1 MIEPLTKRENEI
13 MELLSHGYGM
23 TEIAEKLV
31 LTIHTIKTHY
41 NNIYENPE
49 LLEVENE

>member
-1 MIEPLTKRENEI
+1 MIEPLAKRENEI